1 MLTVLIVGMGKIH
14 MIHGPVVASSL
25 VVCVGLPLK
34 EVAALA
40 ASVGRETLVMAAG
53 DADTA
58 WKLLGFA
65 NTAPSSPDADA
76 PSVSRVPSATRHPE
90 VADISPVHD
99 DVSTITVGRL
109 TIDPPA
115 REVLAGDRPV
125 RLSAREFDLLS
136 LLASDVHRVWPFGDL
151 VKELWRT
158 DYLGDHD
165 QLASTV
171 KRLRKR
177 LGPDAGCAVQ
187 SVHGVGYRLLAEDSA
202 VA

>member
-1 MLTVLIVGMGKIH
+1 MLTVFIAGMGKIH
-14 MIHGPVVASSL
+14 VNHGPVVASSL
-25 VVCVGLPLK
+25 VVCVGLPLA

-40 ASVGRETLVMAAG
+40 ASVGRGTLVMAAG
-53 DADTA
+53 DAATA

-65 NTAPSSPDADA
+65 SSGSSSAALVPHVPHMTPS
-76 PSVSRVPSATRHPE
+76 PE
-90 VADISPVHD
+90 VADISPGTAHD
-99 DVSTITVGRL
+99 FTTISVGRL

-115 REVLAGDRPV
+115 REVRAGDRLV
-125 RLSAREFDLLS
+125 RLSAREFDLLR
-136 LLASDVHRVWPFGDL
+136 LLASDQHRVWPFAAL
-151 VKELWRT
+151 VQELWRT

-187 SVHGVGYRLLAEDSA
+187 SVHGVGYRLLEVDSA